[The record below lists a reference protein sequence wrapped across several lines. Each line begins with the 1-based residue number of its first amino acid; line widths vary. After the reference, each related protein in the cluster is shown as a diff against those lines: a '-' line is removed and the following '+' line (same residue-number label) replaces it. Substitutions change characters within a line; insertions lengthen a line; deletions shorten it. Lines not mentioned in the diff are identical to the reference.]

1 MAKLKTAVPP
11 HAIDLYRDAR
21 SRELHGAH
29 AIATQELTT
38 APRTP
43 FLRAVLVM
51 HAAIDHATVA
61 AVAQPIRTAVRQRRP
76 ACAIRKL
83 NIAGEQAMI
92 RADDLVLA
100 ALADHSILASR
111 SATHAH
117 R

>member
-1 MAKLKTAVPP
+1 LAPQ
-11 HAIDLYRDAR
+11 AIDLYRDVR

-29 AIATQELTT
+29 AIAAQELTT

-61 AVAQPIRTAVRQRRP
+61 AGQAARAAVRERRP

-100 ALADHSILASR
+100 ALADHSILASQ